1 MKVDHPTLVLNG
13 GPPQDGADL
22 DDDDDDDDMID
33 PDNEDIVIPM
43 YSRGQMDV
51 KPVVGDAMQ
60 TVVADRAGPFTP
72 TVKRETEPLNQG
84 PSKRHKGS
92 EGQAVAGIAM
102 TDAKPAVG
110 KPALS
115 AASAGAVS
123 AAELRAYLVS
133 TSGKVTIKD
142 LLGHFKKRLKSP
154 EDQTAFRMVMQQIA
168 KIQEVKQPD
177 GSSKKVVVLKS

>member
-1 MKVDHPTLVLNG
+1 MNAGLT
-13 GPPQDGADL
+13 QDGAEL

-43 YSRGQMDV
+43 YSRGQLDV
-51 KPVVGDAMQ
+51 KPIVGDAMQ
-60 TVVADRAGPFTP
+60 TVVAGRAGPFTP
-72 TVKRETEPLNQG
+72 NVKRETEPRDQG
-84 PSKRHKGS
+84 PRKRHKGS
-92 EGQAVAGIAM
+92 EGQAVAGMAV
-102 TDAKPAVG
+102 TDA

-115 AASAGAVS
+115 AASVGAVS
-123 AAELRAYLVS
+123 AAELRAYLVN